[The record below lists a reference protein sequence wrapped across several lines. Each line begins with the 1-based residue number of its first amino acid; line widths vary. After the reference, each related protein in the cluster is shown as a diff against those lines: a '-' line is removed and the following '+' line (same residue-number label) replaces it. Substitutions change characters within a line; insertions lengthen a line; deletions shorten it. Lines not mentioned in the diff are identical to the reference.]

1 MKVLTAT
8 SSFPRYTGD
17 YYGNFIHDLCRK
29 LTRNGVDVTIL
40 APRSRSTTGP
50 LSGLKVKRFPFMPSQ
65 RLETLP
71 EQTLRHAS
79 PGELLQLPSYLGSAY
94 LHIIG
99 ESTDVVHAH
108 FAIPM
113 GFLAALSPRS
123 VPLVITCHGSDCT
136 LPLTK
141 PAYRPFVKYALRR
154 ADRVVA
160 VSEFIRGL
168 ALRLG
173 APEEKVDVIY
183 LGVDVEKF
191 RPPTDRGELRRE
203 MGIPTD
209 GLVIGTLRRLVPEK
223 RVDDLIRAAAKINKD
238 VDAYF
243 VVGGEGFQ
251 RPYLERL
258 ARALN
263 VENISFLGA
272 VKDSRRF
279 HQLCD
284 IWVLTSVQ
292 EGLSIALQ
300 EAMATG
306 CVPVAVN
313 GFGCPELIDDGENG
327 YLFKPMDFEG
337 LTEKLLEAADNLELG
352 RRARAT
358 ILERFNMEKN
368 VLQYVELY
376 GELVSRRRRY

>member
-1 MKVLTAT
+1 MKVLMAT
-8 SSFPRYTGD
+8 SSFPRYKGD
-17 YYGNFIHDLCRK
+17 YYGDFIYDLCRK
-29 LTRNGVDVTIL
+29 LMQNGVDVTIL
-40 APRSRSTTGP
+40 APRSKSTKGHI
-50 LSGLKVKRFPFMPSQ
+50 GGNEVKRFPIMPFQ
-65 RLETLP
+65 RLETLS
-71 EQTLRHAS
+71 EQTLKYAS

-94 LHIIG
+94 LHMIR
-99 ESTDVVHAH
+99 ESTDVIHAH

-123 VPLVITCHGSDCT
+123 VPMVITCHGSDCM
-136 LPLTK
+136 LPLANS
-141 PAYRPFVKYALRR
+141 AYRPFVEFALRR

-183 LGVDVEKF
+183 LGIDVEKF
-191 RPPTDRGELRRE
+191 KPPTDRDELRKE
-203 MGIPTD
+203 IGIPTD
-209 GLVIGTLRRLVPEK
+209 RLVIGTLRRLVPEK
-223 RVDDLIRAAAKINKD
+223 RVEDLIRAAAKINKD

-243 VVGGEGFQ
+243 VIGGEGFR

-258 ARALN
+258 AREMKL
-263 VENISFLGA
+263 ENISFLGR
-272 VKDSRRF
+272 VKNASRF

-306 CVPVAVN
+306 CVPVAVD
-313 GFGCPELIDDGENG
+313 GFGCPELIVDGENG
-327 YLFKPMDFEG
+327 FLFEPMAVEG
-337 LTEKLLEAADNLELG
+337 LAEKILKAADNLELG

-358 ILERFNMEKN
+358 ILERFNMDKN
-368 VLQYVELY
+368 VLRYVELY
-376 GELVSRRRRY
+376 GDLVSRRRRS